1 MLKNFLF
8 DSSEI
13 VFLFLFLVNYLNGGV
28 RCLFMVDKFDVGY
41 LLEKSWS
48 TMIRNF
54 WVLAPLVFFF
64 YFVPLSVR
72 SVFFIYSPLESF
84 LGVNEVTGAID
95 WSGLIVFGA
104 LFLFLYFAFV
114 VISYF
119 STISIAYFVL
129 KEESLDTGEL
139 LRKSSKYFFGVI
151 GVVILVGLF
160 LIPLYLLLIIPGVIF
175 SVYWV
180 FSYLFVI
187 DSDDRGLSAL
197 RKSYRL
203 VKGNWW
209 AVLGRFFLAGLIV
222 MAVNLVFSFVSWIFL
237 LLFVGFTAVITDSVS
252 PNALLFF
259 DLLDN
264 VLLSLIY
271 LFSSIYT
278 VYVFKGLK
286 ERVSSDSKE
295 KKVTSS

>member
-1 MLKNFLF
+1 
-8 DSSEI
+8 
-13 VFLFLFLVNYLNGGV
+13 
-28 RCLFMVDKFDVGY
+28 MVDKFDVGY

-48 TMIRNF
+48 TMFRNF
-54 WVLAPLVFFF
+54 WIFAPLVFFF
-64 YFVPLSVR
+64 YFVPLSIH
-72 SVFFIYSPLESF
+72 SVFFIYNPIESF
-84 LGVNEVTGAID
+84 LGINEVTGAID
-95 WSGLIVFGA
+95 WSGLIIFGA
-104 LFLFLYFAFV
+104 LFLFLYLVFIL
-114 VISYF
+114 ISYF

-139 LRKSSKYFFGVI
+139 LSRSSKYFFGVI

-160 LIPLYLLLIIPGVIF
+160 LIPLYLLLIIPGVVF
-175 SVYWV
+175 SFYWV

-187 DSDDRGLSAL
+187 DSGDRGLSAL

-209 AVLGRFFLAGLIV
+209 AVFGRFLLIGLIF
-222 MAVNLVFSFVSWIFL
+222 MIVNFVFSLISGIFL
-237 LLFVGFTAVITDSVS
+237 LLVAGFSAVITDSVS
-252 PNALLFF
+252 PNTLLFF
-259 DLLDN
+259 DLFEN

-278 VYVFKGLK
+278 VYMFKGLK

-295 KKVTSS
+295 EKVISS